1 MRVGFYGSKSAAVLV
16 LLVSGFAAVPFS
28 ASVCRRLGGPHLVAF
43 CAYSLPNILLCWS
56 QLCLKRAVLLDAHVA
71 SALCISTCM
80 LYPFDSGFVL
90 LAGLLVMG
98 GRQRFVLPSGTA
110 VCGA

>member
-1 MRVGFYGSKSAAVLV
+1 MGHESRLSWQHVSSRACTARVWVCGSTVL
-16 LLVSGFAAVPFS
+16 
-28 ASVCRRLGGPHLVAF
+28 ASVCRRLGGPHHVAF
-43 CAYSLPNILLCWS
+43 RAYSLPNILLCWS

-71 SALCISTCM
+71 SASCIGM
-80 LYPFDSGFVL
+80 LYLFDSGFVL